1 MFPKD
6 KTRNQKQE
14 KITQLATERIIQY
27 GIHKETYRVNAC
39 TVIFNYGLFA
49 VKPIL
54 KVVQSGG
61 RMRNR

>member
-27 GIHKETYRVNAC
+27 GIHKETYRVNAK
-39 TVIFNYGLFA
+39 FNYGLFA